1 VFTNASRKENEWQ
14 LDNAWGDRIILPFR
28 RTGGLLRVGLLGT
41 GAVRNAKRKT
51 EAMAGLLRWLDTPLY
66 VLDTRRD
73 GSGGQGGVGAAG
85 IRVGN
90 PGPDENGATL
100 LLCASAGSR
109 PSIEMLEWNKSE
121 KPGWRA
127 FRDRYDRYDRELT
140 PDAVRVAAA
149 VVESAATRG
158 GLAVLLCTEADV
170 PGFRDA
176 APEIQE
182 KEYCHRFTLTRR
194 IREFFSGLGM
204 ELQSIPLRPDP
215 RTSSHSGRASS
226 SRS

>member
-1 VFTNASRKENEWQ
+1 VFTNAGRNENEWV
-14 LDNAWGDRIILPFR
+14 LDNAWGDRMILPFR

-41 GAVRNAKRKT
+41 GAVRDAKRKT
-51 EAMAGLLRWLDTPLY
+51 EAMAGLLMSLETPLY
-66 VLDTRRD
+66 VLDTRRN
-73 GSGGQGGVGAAG
+73 GCGGQGSWAPREFASE
-85 IRVGN
+85 I
-90 PGPDENGATL
+90 PDRMKTERPYCFVHLPVVA
-100 LLCASAGSR
+100 

-127 FRDRYDRYDRELT
+127 FRDHYDRELT
-140 PDAVRVAAA
+140 PEAVRVAAA
-149 VVESAATRG
+149 FVESAATRG

-182 KEYCHRFTLTRR
+182 KEYCHRFTLARR

-204 ELQSIPLRPDP
+204 ELQSISLRPDP

>member
-1 VFTNASRKENEWQ
+1 VFTNANRKENEWV
-14 LDNAWGDRIILPFR
+14 LDNAWGDRMILPFR
-28 RTGGLLRVGLLGT
+28 RTAEPLRVGLLGT

-51 EAMAGLLRWLDTPLY
+51 EAMAGLLKFLDTPLY
-66 VLDTRRD
+66 VLDTRRN
-73 GSGGQGGVGAAG
+73 GTGGQGSWAP
-85 IRVGN
+85 R
-90 PGPDENGATL
+90 EF
-100 LLCASAGSR
+100 ASEIPHLMKTER
-109 PSIEMLEWNKSE
+109 PYCFVHLPVVAPSVEMLAWNKSE

-127 FRDRYDRYDRELT
+127 FRDRYDRELT

-149 VVESAATRG
+149 FVESTATRG

-182 KEYCHRFTLTRR
+182 KEYCHRFTLARR
-194 IREFFSGLGM
+194 IREFFSGLGV

-215 RTSSHSGRASS
+215 RTSSPAGRAPSVV
-226 SRS
+226 RHK